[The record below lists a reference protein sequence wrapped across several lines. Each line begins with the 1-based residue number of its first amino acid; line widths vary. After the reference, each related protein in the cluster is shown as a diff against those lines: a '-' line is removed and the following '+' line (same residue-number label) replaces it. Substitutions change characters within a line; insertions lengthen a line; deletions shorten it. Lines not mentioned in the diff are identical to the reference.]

1 MSKKLIYVTGL
12 LILIAI
18 ISCVFVYYSQNAYYS
33 LWHPQSSFKLSGK
46 TSPSKKIMAYVSFA
60 DTDGGGYIFKKHTK
74 SNEDGYY
81 EMYLKPGDYT
91 VGFED
96 GLGVGSCYFVSGS
109 FQPRIN
115 DCDITV
121 TDKDLVINISPDSL
135 KTDDDDFFR

>member
-1 MSKKLIYVTGL
+1 
-12 LILIAI
+12 
-18 ISCVFVYYSQNAYYS
+18 
-33 LWHPQSSFKLSGK
+33 
-46 TSPSKKIMAYVSFA
+46 MAYVSFA